1 MGVWYYGALARTA
14 KGDSTPAIDN
24 TQTYPYAVNN
34 GYLYQHEVGT
44 DGIEVTGTNVIPW
57 FLESMDM
64 TTGGAKGEYTIGGSD
79 ARFAVGGSDSHL
91 LVNSMVPDFVSLLGT
106 INLYLK
112 CKDRPQ
118 DASYTIAGPV
128 AFTSANT
135 QVDIRAQ
142 GSQIALRLDN
152 AYQTPACD
160 TSFANVSLLLH
171 CDGTNGSTNFV
182 DSSANK
188 NVMAVAGNAAI
199 STATP
204 KFGTGAYL
212 AGSGFNNGISTAAA
226 VGGVLDL
233 GTGNFTIECF
243 FNSLSANTNSQ
254 PILAMGTHGTD
265 GFELLVVNPS
275 AVITAHVYISGVDFP
290 ITHQTGVT
298 KDVWHHLALVRNGN
312 QFQLYLD
319 GVGATVPSS
328 SVASIGVPTSAFYVG
343 YKPGFGSSSCDNID
357 EVRVTKGVAR
367 YTANFTPPTAAFQDS
382 GVSGLYAGNAF
393 RMGIWQALASPHIKR

>member
-1 MGVWYYGALARTA
+1 
-14 KGDSTPAIDN
+14 
-24 TQTYPYAVNN
+24 
-34 GYLYQHEVGT
+34 
-44 DGIEVTGTNVIPW
+44 
-57 FLESMDM
+57 
-64 TTGGAKGEYTIGGSD
+64 
-79 ARFAVGGSDSHL
+79 
-91 LVNSMVPDFVSLLGT
+91 
-106 INLYLK
+106 
-112 CKDRPQ
+112 
-118 DASYTIAGPV
+118 
-128 AFTSANT
+128 
-135 QVDIRAQ
+135 
-142 GSQIALRLDN
+142 
-152 AYQTPACD
+152 
-160 TSFANVSLLLH
+160 
-171 CDGTNGSTNFV
+171 
-182 DSSANK
+182 
-188 NVMAVAGNAAI
+188 MAVAGNAAI